1 MHFDADSDPPF
12 YFYADLDPPFDF
24 DADPDPALHSDAG
37 PDPAFPIWCESMRIL
52 IRNTALYVKLKSLIN
67 AVFIEQV
74 SFFVE
79 NFSSSENEE
88 LEDPL
93 DTAVGIFARN

>member
-1 MHFDADSDPPF
+1 MRDHT
-12 YFYADLDPPFDF
+12 DLDTQHCYVHYPQEFD
-24 DADPDPALHSDAG
+24 
-37 PDPAFPIWCESMRIL
+37 
-52 IRNTALYVKLKSLIN
+52 KSYFL
-67 AVFIEQV
+67 EQV

-93 DTAVGIFARN
+93 DTAVGICQKLGSVFVGKFESVL

>member
-1 MHFDADSDPPF
+1 
-12 YFYADLDPPFDF
+12 
-24 DADPDPALHSDAG
+24 
-37 PDPAFPIWCESMRIL
+37 MRIL
-52 IRNTALYVKLKSLIN
+52 IRNTALYVNLKSLIN

>member
-1 MHFDADSDPPF
+1 
-12 YFYADLDPPFDF
+12 
-24 DADPDPALHSDAG
+24 
-37 PDPAFPIWCESMRIL
+37 MRIK
-52 IRNTALYVKLKSLIN
+52 IRNTAMYEYLHSKFDKCF
-67 AVFIEQV
+67 FIEQV

-93 DTAVGIFARN
+93 DTAVGILPEIRFRICGYIRIDALIPNEKLFS

>member
-1 MHFDADSDPPF
+1 MLRVH
-12 YFYADLDPPFDF
+12 ADLDPQHSYEHHPQKFD
-24 DADPDPALHSDAG
+24 
-37 PDPAFPIWCESMRIL
+37 
-52 IRNTALYVKLKSLIN
+52 KLF
-67 AVFIEQV
+67 FIEQV

-93 DTAVGIFARN
+93 DTAVGILPN

>member
-1 MHFDADSDPPF
+1 M
-12 YFYADLDPPFDF
+12 Y
-24 DADPDPALHSDAG
+24 
-37 PDPAFPIWCESMRIL
+37 I
-52 IRNTALYVKLKSLIN
+52 TLKNLIN
-67 AVFIEQV
+67 LIFIEQV

-93 DTAVGIFARN
+93 DTAVRILPEIRFRICG